1 MTPYFGNAAPDE
13 MWGPDLEFLGGAS
26 GNSGGTTDDFGTAGN
41 VAGGAGGGGEIFLE
55 RVERGAGAGAG
66 RKLAT
71 AQQSHGFSWD
81 FSLLAVPLNPM
92 LRSITKNG
100 GVLDIVFKLKFR
112 FSSTFKIFTPPLQIF
127 VFPPPIEIAVHP
139 IFCNSVH
146 S

>member
-13 MWGPDLEFLGGAS
+13 KWGPDLEILGGAS

-71 AQQSHGFSWD
+71 GQHSHCFSW
-81 FSLLAVPLNPM
+81 FFPLLAVPLNPM
-92 LRSITKNG
+92 LR
-100 GVLDIVFKLKFR
+100 LFLKM
-112 FSSTFKIFTPPLQIF
+112 
-127 VFPPPIEIAVHP
+127 AV
-139 IFCNSVH
+139 
-146 S
+146 